1 MSLGIASN
9 PYNSCLSASGNNSR
23 AMKLEKALLFNPPV
37 GLYQRGEDRCQ
48 AEVDGG
54 SATSLRP
61 PNDLGYIAS
70 MLRQIGVTPF
80 IADYPAEKKLW
91 SHFEDD
97 LKTIQPNFLI
107 MSITTPTI
115 EDDMKAFSIA
125 KTLNSEIFTIAKGA
139 HFYTCNREDLK
150 KAIYEVMDVA
160 IVGEAETVINNL
172 IHTKKNGADL
182 SNVRGILWRNNLNQ
196 IVQTGQEPFLT
207 DLDKIPFPAR
217 DLMKNHLYVRPDT
230 GEPQATI
237 QTSRGCPSQCIFCL
251 SPLIS
256 GMKLRER
263 SVGNIIAELEECVN
277 EYGIRNF
284 FFRADTF
291 TMNKK
296 SVIELCKEIIS
307 RKLDIAWVA
316 NSRVNTIDEERLAW
330 MKKSGCWLV
339 AFGIESGNDEIQKR
353 IKKGTTR
360 TQAREAVNLCR
371 KLGIKT
377 YGFYLIGFPWETK
390 EMIMDTLQLAK
401 ELRCDFSEIHIAIP
415 YEGTEF
421 YKIAQDLGI
430 LTEKAVG
437 HNYFSNPAIGTLH
450 VSKEELIQMRKKAL
464 RSLYLSPRYIGR
476 TLVHMKSFR
485 EVKNYARYGLRL
497 LIQNYRKG

>member
-1 MSLGIASN
+1 MD
-9 PYNSCLSASGNNSR
+9 
-23 AMKLEKALLFNPPV
+23 AMILKKALLFNPPV

-80 IADYPAEKKLW
+80 IADYPAERKQW
-91 SHFEDD
+91 SHFEED
-97 LKTIQPNFLI
+97 LKTIQPDFLV

-115 EDDMKAFSIA
+115 KDDMQAFSIA
-125 KTLNSEIFTIAKGA
+125 KSLNPGIFNIAKGA
-139 HFYTCNREDLK
+139 HFFTCNKDDLK
-150 KAIYEVMDVA
+150 DIVYDVMDAA
-160 IVGEAETVINNL
+160 IVGEAETIINSL
-172 IHTKKNGADL
+172 IQAKRQELDL
-182 SNVRGILWRNNLNQ
+182 NKVNGILFKNSPGQ
-196 IVQTGQEPFLT
+196 IIQTAPEAFWH

-217 DLMKNHLYVRPDT
+217 DLMKNHLYTRPDT

-251 SPLIS
+251 SPIIS

-263 SVGNIIAELEECVN
+263 SVGNIVAELEECVN
-277 EYGIRNF
+277 KYHIRNF

-296 SVIELCKEIIS
+296 SVRELCEEIIR

-316 NSRVNTIDEERLAW
+316 NSRVNTIDEERLTW
-330 MKKSGCWLV
+330 MKKAGCWLV
-339 AFGIESGNDEIQKR
+339 AFGIESGNDEIQKK
-353 IKKGTTR
+353 IKKGTTQS
-360 TQAREAVNLCR
+360 QAREAVKLCK

-377 YGFYLIGFPWETK
+377 YGFYLIGFPWETR
-390 EMIMDTLQLAK
+390 EMIMDTLNLAK
-401 ELRCDFSEIHIAIP
+401 ELRCNFSEIHLAIP

-421 YKIAQDLGI
+421 YEIARDLGI
-430 LTEKAVG
+430 MEESAVG
-437 HNYFSNPAIGTLH
+437 HNYFSNPVIGTLH
-450 VSKEELIQMRKKAL
+450 VTKEELIEMRKNTL
-464 RSLYLSPRYIGR
+464 RSLYMNPRYIAN
-476 TLVHMKSFR
+476 TLIHIRSLE
-485 EVKNYARYGLRL
+485 EVKNYTRYGMRL
-497 LIQNYRKG
+497 LRNLLKH

>member
-1 MSLGIASN
+1 M
-9 PYNSCLSASGNNSR
+9 
-23 AMKLEKALLFNPPV
+23 
-37 GLYQRGEDRCQ
+37 
-48 AEVDGG
+48 
-54 SATSLRP
+54 
-61 PNDLGYIAS
+61 
-70 MLRQIGVTPF
+70 
-80 IADYPAEKKLW
+80 
-91 SHFEDD
+91 
-97 LKTIQPNFLI
+97 
-107 MSITTPTI
+107 
-115 EDDMKAFSIA
+115 
-125 KTLNSEIFTIAKGA
+125 
-139 HFYTCNREDLK
+139 
-150 KAIYEVMDVA
+150 
-160 IVGEAETVINNL
+160 
-172 IHTKKNGADL
+172 
-182 SNVRGILWRNNLNQ
+182 
-196 IVQTGQEPFLT
+196 T

-307 RKLDIAWVA
+307 RKLGIAWVA

>member
-1 MSLGIASN
+1 
-9 PYNSCLSASGNNSR
+9 
-23 AMKLEKALLFNPPV
+23 MKYEKALLFNPPV

-70 MLRQIGVTPF
+70 MLRKIGVTPV
-80 IADYPAEKKLW
+80 IADYPAEKKQW
-91 SHFEDD
+91 NHFEED
-97 LKTIQPNFLI
+97 LKTIHPDFLV

-115 EDDMKAFSIA
+115 KDDMKAFSLTKA
-125 KTLNSEIFTIAKGA
+125 LNPGIFTIAKGA
-139 HFYTCNREDLK
+139 HFYTCNKEDFK
-150 KAIYEVMDVA
+150 EAMYDVMDIA
-160 IVGEAETVINNL
+160 IIGEAETIINNL
-172 IHTKKNGADL
+172 LLAKRNGSDL
-182 SNVRGILWRNNLNQ
+182 SSVRGILLRNHLNQ
-196 IVQTGQEPFLT
+196 IVQTGPELFWT

-217 DLMKNHLYVRPDT
+217 DLMKNHLYIRPDT

-263 SVGNIIAELEECVN
+263 SVGNIVAELEECVN
-277 EYGIRNF
+277 KYSIRNF

-296 SVIELCKEIIS
+296 LVIELCREIIN
-307 RKLDIAWVA
+307 RRLNIAWVA
-316 NSRVNTIDEERLAW
+316 NSRVNTIDEERLVW
-330 MKKSGCWLV
+330 MKKAGCWLV
-339 AFGIESGNDEIQKR
+339 AFGIESGNDEIQKI

-360 TQAREAVNLCR
+360 AQAREAVKLCK
-371 KLGIKT
+371 KLGVKT

-390 EMIMDTLQLAK
+390 KMIMETLGLAK
-401 ELRCDFSEIHIAIP
+401 ELRCNFSEIHIAVP

-421 YKIAQDLGI
+421 HKIAKDYGI
-430 LTEKAVG
+430 LTETAVG
-437 HNYFSNPAIGTLH
+437 HNYFSNPVIGTLH
-450 VSKEELIQMRKKAL
+450 VSKDELITLRKKAL
-464 RSLYLSPRYIGR
+464 KSLYLSPRYIAS
-476 TLVHMKSFR
+476 TLIHIRSLK
-485 EVKNYARYGLRL
+485 EIKNYAQYGFRL
-497 LIQNYRKG
+497 LRNLLQH

>member
-1 MSLGIASN
+1 M
-9 PYNSCLSASGNNSR
+9 Y

-70 MLRQIGVTPF
+70 MLRQIGVIPF

-91 SHFEDD
+91 SHFEND
-97 LKTIQPNFLI
+97 LKTIQPDFLI

-115 EDDMKAFSIA
+115 KDDMKAFSIA
-125 KTLNSEIFTIAKGA
+125 KTFNPNIFTIAKGA
-139 HFYTCNREDLK
+139 HFFTCNKEDLK
-150 KAIYEVMDVA
+150 EAIYDVMDVA
-160 IVGEAETVINNL
+160 VVGEAETIVNNL
-172 IHTKKNGADL
+172 ILAKRQESDL
-182 SNVRGILWRNNLNQ
+182 NKVKGILFKNH
-196 IVQTGQEPFLT
+196 TGQIIQTAPEPFWT
-207 DLDKIPFPAR
+207 NLDKIPFPAR
-217 DLMKNHLYVRPDT
+217 DLMKNHLYTRPDT
-230 GEPQATI
+230 SEPQATI

-263 SVGNIIAELEECVN
+263 SVSNIVAELEECVN
-277 EYGIRNF
+277 KYNLRNF

-291 TMNKK
+291 TLNKK
-296 SVIELCKEIIS
+296 SVIELCKEIIG
-307 RKLDIAWVA
+307 RNLDIAWVA

-330 MKKSGCWLV
+330 MKKAGCWLV
-339 AFGIESGNDEIQKR
+339 AFGIESGNDEIQKQ
-353 IKKGTTR
+353 IKKGTTQ
-360 TQAREAVNLCR
+360 TQAREAVKLCK

-377 YGFYLIGFPWETK
+377 YGFYLIGFPWETR
-390 EMIMDTLQLAK
+390 EMIMDTLNLAK
-401 ELRCDFSEIHIAIP
+401 ELSCNFSEIHIAIP

-421 YKIAQDLGI
+421 YEIAKDFGI
-430 LTEKAVG
+430 MEESAVG

-450 VSKEELIQMRKKAL
+450 VTKDELIEMRKKAL
-464 RSLYLSPRYIGR
+464 RSLYMNPRYIAN
-476 TLVHMKSFR
+476 TLIHIRSLE
-485 EVKNYARYGLRL
+485 EVKNYTRYGVRL
-497 LIQNYRKG
+497 LKNLLKH

>member
-1 MSLGIASN
+1 MQMVLK
-9 PYNSCLSASGNNSR
+9 Y
-23 AMKLEKALLFNPPV
+23 EKALLFNPPV

-70 MLRQIGVTPF
+70 MVRQIGVTPV
-80 IADYPAEKKLW
+80 IADYPAEKKQW
-91 SHFEDD
+91 NHFEED
-97 LKTIQPNFLI
+97 LKTIHPDFLV

-115 EDDMKAFSIA
+115 KDDMRAFSLA
-125 KTLNSEIFTIAKGA
+125 KALNPGIFTIAKGA
-139 HFYTCNREDLK
+139 HFSTCNKEDFK
-150 KAIYEVMDVA
+150 ESMYDAMDVA
-160 IVGEAETVINNL
+160 IVGEAETMINNL
-172 IHTKKNGADL
+172 ILAKRNRSDL
-182 SNVRGILWRNNLNQ
+182 SNVRGVLLRNHLNQ
-196 IVQTGQEPFLT
+196 IVQTGQEPFWT

-217 DLMKNHLYVRPDT
+217 DLMKNHLYIRPDT
-230 GEPQATI
+230 DEPQATI

-263 SVGNIIAELEECVN
+263 SVGNIVAELEECVN
-277 EYGIRNF
+277 KYGIRNF

-296 SVIELCKEIIS
+296 SVIELCREIIN
-307 RKLDIAWVA
+307 RRLNIAWVA
-316 NSRVNTIDEERLAW
+316 NSRVNTIDEERLTW
-330 MKKSGCWLV
+330 MKKAGCWLV
-339 AFGIESGNDEIQKR
+339 AFGIESGNDEIQKI

-360 TQAREAVNLCR
+360 TQAREAVKLCK
-371 KLGIKT
+371 KLGVKT

-401 ELRCDFSEIHIAIP
+401 ELRCNFSEIHIAVP

-421 YKIAQDLGI
+421 HKIAKDFGI
-430 LTEKAVG
+430 LTETAVG

-450 VSKEELIQMRKKAL
+450 VSKDELITLRKKAL
-464 RSLYLSPRYIGR
+464 KSLYLSPRYIAT
-476 TLVHMKSFR
+476 TLIHIRSL
-485 EVKNYARYGLRL
+485 EEIKNYARYGFRL
-497 LIQNYRKG
+497 LRNLLQH

>member
-1 MSLGIASN
+1 MQ
-9 PYNSCLSASGNNSR
+9 
-23 AMKLEKALLFNPPV
+23 LEKALLFNPPV

-70 MLRQIGVTPF
+70 MLRQIGVTPA
-80 IADYPAEKKLW
+80 IADYPAEKKQW
-91 SHFEDD
+91 SHFVED
-97 LKTIQPNFLI
+97 LKKWQPDFLV

-115 EDDMKAFSIA
+115 KDDMKAFSIA
-125 KTLNSEIFTIAKGA
+125 KALNPEIFTIAKGA

-150 KAIYEVMDVA
+150 ETIYDVMDVA
-160 IVGEAETVINNL
+160 IVGEAETIVNDL
-172 IHTKKNGADL
+172 VLAKRNGSDL
-182 SNVRGILWRNNLNQ
+182 SRVRGILFRNHLGQ
-196 IVQTGQEPFLT
+196 IIQTEPAPFWT

-217 DLMKNHLYVRPDT
+217 DLIKNHLYIRPDT

-263 SVGNIIAELEECVN
+263 SVGNIIAELDECVHK
-277 EYGIRNF
+277 YRIRNF

-291 TMNKK
+291 TLNKK
-296 SVIELCKEIIS
+296 SVIELCREIIN
-307 RKLDIAWVA
+307 RRLEIAWVA
-316 NSRVNTIDEERLAW
+316 NSRVNTIDEERLTW
-330 MKKSGCWLV
+330 MKKAGCWLV
-339 AFGIESGNDEIQKR
+339 AFGIESGNDEIQRK

-360 TQAREAVNLCR
+360 AQALEAVKLCR

-377 YGFYLIGFPWETK
+377 YGFYLIGFPWETR
-390 EMIMDTLQLAK
+390 EMIMDTLQFAK

-421 YKIAQDLGI
+421 YKIARDLGI
-430 LTEKAVG
+430 LKETAVG
-437 HNYFSNPAIGTLH
+437 HNYFSNPAIGTLY
-450 VSKEELIQMRKKAL
+450 VSKDELVAMRKKTL
-464 RSLYLSPRYIGR
+464 RSLYLNPRYIVR
-476 TLVHMKSFR
+476 SLFHIRSLR
-485 EVKNYARYGLRL
+485 EAKNYAQFGLRL
-497 LIQNYRKG
+497 VKNLLKH

>member
-1 MSLGIASN
+1 MLLK
-9 PYNSCLSASGNNSR
+9 Y
-23 AMKLEKALLFNPPV
+23 EKALLFNPPV

-48 AEVDGG
+48 AEIEGG

-70 MLRQIGVTPF
+70 LLRQIGVSPVLV
-80 IADYPAEKKLW
+80 DYPAEKKQW
-91 SHFEDD
+91 SHFEED
-97 LKTIQPNFLI
+97 LKRIQPDFLV

-115 EDDMKAFSIA
+115 KDDMKAFSMA
-125 KTLNSEIFTIAKGA
+125 KALNPEIFTIAKGA
-139 HFYTCNREDLK
+139 HFSTCNREDLQET
-150 KAIYEVMDVA
+150 IYDAMDVA
-160 IVGEAETVINNL
+160 IVGEAETIINNL
-172 IHTKKNGADL
+172 IQAKRNGPDL
-182 SNVRGILWRNNLNQ
+182 SSVRGIIWRNLCNE
-196 IVQTGQEPFLT
+196 IAQTYPEPFRE

-263 SVGNIIAELEECVN
+263 SVGNIVAELEECVN
-277 EYGIRNF
+277 TYNIRNF

-296 SVIELCKEIIS
+296 SVIALCQEIIN
-307 RKLDIAWVA
+307 RGLDIAWVA

-330 MKKSGCWLV
+330 MKKAGCWLV
-339 AFGIESGNDEIQKR
+339 AFGIESGNDEIQRK

-360 TQAREAVNLCR
+360 AQAHEAVKLCK

-401 ELRCDFSEIHIAIP
+401 ELQCNFSEIHIAVP

-421 YKIAQDLGI
+421 YKIAGDLGI
-430 LTEKAVG
+430 LTETAVG

-450 VSKEELIQMRKKAL
+450 VSRDELVAMRKKAL
-464 RSLYLSPRYIGR
+464 RSLYCNPRYLVN
-476 TLVHMKSFR
+476 TLIRIRSLK
-485 EVKNYARYGLRL
+485 EVKNYARYGGRL
-497 LIQNYRKG
+497 IKNLLKHEIKKVS

>member
-1 MSLGIASN
+1 
-9 PYNSCLSASGNNSR
+9 
-23 AMKLEKALLFNPPV
+23 MKLEKALLFNPPV

-48 AEVDGG
+48 AEVDGS

-61 PNDLGYIAS
+61 PNDLGYLAA
-70 MLRQIGVTPF
+70 MVRQIGVVPF

-91 SHFEDD
+91 RHFEEDI
-97 LKTIQPNFLI
+97 KTIRPDFLV

-115 EDDMKAFSIA
+115 KDDMKAFVLA
-125 KTLNSEIFTIAKGA
+125 KELIPGIFTIAKGA
-139 HFYTCNREDLK
+139 HFYTCNKDDLK
-150 KAIYEVMDVA
+150 DPMYGAMDVA

-172 IHTKKNGADL
+172 VRAKREETEL
-182 SNVRGILWRNNLNQ
+182 SKAKGILFKNHPGQ
-196 IVQTGQEPFLT
+196 IVQTEDEPFWL

-217 DLMKNHLYVRPDT
+217 DLMKNHLYARPDT

-237 QTSRGCPSQCIFCL
+237 QTSRGCPSRCIFCL

-263 SVGNIIAELEECVN
+263 SVGNVIAEIEECVN
-277 EYGIRNF
+277 KYRIRNF

-296 SVIELCKEIIS
+296 SVIELCKEIVS

-316 NSRVNTIDEERLAW
+316 NSRVNTVDEERLEW
-330 MKKSGCWLV
+330 MKKAGCWLV
-339 AFGIESGNDEIQKR
+339 AFGIESGNDEIQHR
-353 IKKGTTR
+353 IKKGTTQA
-360 TQAREAVNLCR
+360 QAREAVRLCK

-377 YGFYLIGFPWETK
+377 YGFYLIGFPWETH
-390 EMIMDTLQLAK
+390 EMIMDTLNLAR
-401 ELRCDFSEIHIAIP
+401 ELQCNFSEIHIAIP

-421 YKIAQDLGI
+421 YQIAQDLGI

-450 VSKEELIQMRKKAL
+450 VTKDELIEMRKKAL
-464 RSLYLSPRYIGR
+464 RSLYLNPRYIAS
-476 TLVHMKSFR
+476 TLYHIRSLE
-485 EVKNYARYGLRL
+485 EVKNYTRYGVRL
-497 LIQNYRKG
+497 LKNLLKG